1 MSNTLCATAFH
12 EASHAVV
19 AQRLGLPVHS
29 VSVRSLS
36 SEKGRPLEGA
46 TRICWDLLLGKRED
60 LQLCRDAMT
69 AAYAGIA
76 WEAFARGRTFDE
88 VYPDCPSDSEAV
100 ADIRRR
106 FNERGAFPTDED
118 SRQTSKN
125 ARDGACVMVAEHRN
139 DIERLAWFL
148 CFKRDLSETQISVWF
163 GRAGIA
169 RATLACFG
177 RTVCQFERC
186 LGKKDN

>member
-1 MSNTLCATAFH
+1 MGNALCATAFH
-12 EASHAVV
+12 EASHVVV

-36 SEKGRPLEGA
+36 SERGRPLEGA

-100 ADIRRR
+100 GDIRRR

-125 ARDGACVMVAEHRN
+125 ARDSACVMVAEHRN

-148 CFKRDLSETQISVWF
+148 CFKRELFETQISVWF
-163 GRAGIA
+163 GRAEIA
-169 RATLACFG
+169 RATLAYFG
-177 RTVCQFERC
+177 RTVRQFERC
-186 LGKKDN
+186 LGKQDN